1 VNSDSA
7 GRNLVLK
14 NVTSRAE
21 NTEESTWPLVA
32 TIVGSSLLAL
42 LCLSG
47 VLWFAFKY
55 RRKSRL
61 VRKTF
66 LIDFSQ

>member
-1 VNSDSA
+1 MLKLPIAFSVNADSP

-21 NTEESTWPLVA
+21 NTEESTLPLVA
-32 TIVGSSLLAL
+32 TLVGSSVFAL

-47 VLWFAFKY
+47 VSWFAFRY
-55 RRKSRL
+55 RRKSR
-61 VRKTF
+61 
-66 LIDFSQ
+66 